1 MTNKNLFKRI
11 VLIVLG
17 ILSFQLIFSQE
28 NYISGYVIKN
38 NSDTVHGLID
48 YRNWS
53 YNPNTINF
61 KKNMKDDPVSFS
73 PNDIKEFKVG
83 KEIYVSGTIKSE
95 ISSSQTNQLSYEF
108 SIKTKDHKTFVKTLI
123 RGNKSLYYFKNIDE
137 KENFYIKQD
146 TSFELL
152 IYKKFLTTKN
162 SKDLITENKRF
173 IGQLAIYLAD
183 CKTIQT
189 QLKNTTYSEKS
200 LMRLF
205 EYYYKCSPDDMN
217 FKKEIEK
224 IKIKFGVFTGISR
237 TTLIFKGDAISDYLA
252 AGYEPS
258 INLCYGLSVDLN
270 MPKDARKW
278 SIKNEIIYSSFL
290 VKGNYLDYQ
299 NENQYSTTK
308 TEIGYTFLKM
318 NNLVRYKYPVG
329 PFLLFFNAGL
339 ANGFVIN
346 ETNYKIKET
355 KFYTT
360 NHLDEGEAI
369 PFTRNHELSYI
380 LGTGLYFK
388 RFSLEYRFEKGNG
401 ISNTT
406 KISSKTNRNYL
417 LLGFRF

>member
-11 VLIVLG
+11 ALIVLG

-61 KKNMKDDPVSFS
+61 KKNMKDDPISFS

-83 KEIYVSGTIKSE
+83 KEVYVSGTIKSE

-162 SKDLITENKRF
+162 IEDLITENKRF
-173 IGQLAIYLAD
+173 ICQLTIYLAD

-200 LMRLF
+200 LLHLF
-205 EYYYKCSPDDMN
+205 EYYYKCSSIDLS

-237 TTLIFKGDAISDYLA
+237 TALIFKGDAISDYLA

-278 SIKNEIIYSSFL
+278 SIKNE
-290 VKGNYLDYQ
+290 
-299 NENQYSTTK
+299 
-308 TEIGYTFLKM
+308 
-318 NNLVRYKYPVG
+318 
-329 PFLLFFNAGL
+329 
-339 ANGFVIN
+339 
-346 ETNYKIKET
+346 
-355 KFYTT
+355 
-360 NHLDEGEAI
+360 
-369 PFTRNHELSYI
+369 
-380 LGTGLYFK
+380 
-388 RFSLEYRFEKGNG
+388 
-401 ISNTT
+401 
-406 KISSKTNRNYL
+406 
-417 LLGFRF
+417 